1 MPKSVRQVILMF
13 WLLGIAIPCS
23 AGVACP
29 SADGRSDPKQPNV
42 VIFFSDD
49 QGTLDVNCYGSA
61 DLYTPTMDRLAQHG
75 VRFTRA
81 YAHIVCCPSRAML
94 MTGRYPQRGNVNMW
108 TQGNAKSPPGRNLH
122 LSEVTIAESLRGAGY
137 KTALFGKW
145 HLGAHPDFGPTK
157 QGFDQFFGLRGGFID
172 NYNHF
177 FLHQNGFHDL
187 YEGTQEVFAKGEYFP
202 DMMTE
207 RALKFIDQNRDQ
219 PFFMVVAFNIP
230 HYPEQADAKFDERYR
245 DLPMPRQSYAK
256 IISTTDDRM
265 GTIMKRLDQHGLTEN
280 TVVVFM
286 SDNGHSGEDYQIK
299 GEQHVSGFPEGHHYG
314 ANGGGGNTGKWLG
327 QKNSFLE
334 GGVRV
339 PAIISYPAK
348 LPQGVVRQQV
358 VTAMDWMPTI
368 LELCQVPLPENRL
381 DGQSVLPLIESESTD
396 SRYQAMHWQWG
407 NRWAVLA
414 GDWKLIGEQ
423 DKLVSLG
430 NLADPEPEA
439 KNYLKENPAMVQR
452 LYGFHQEWLADVN
465 ASSENRR

>member
-1 MPKSVRQVILMF
+1 MD
-13 WLLGIAIPCS
+13 GGS
-23 AGVACP
+23 ASDVVDR
-29 SADGRSDPKQPNV
+29 ADAEKPNV
-42 VIFFSDD
+42 VIFFTDD

-108 TQGNAKSPPGRNLH
+108 TQGNAKGPKGRNLY
-122 LSEVTIAESLRGAGY
+122 LSEVTLAEALRGAGY

-145 HLGAHPDFGPTK
+145 HLGAHPDFGPTQ

-187 YEGTQEVFAKGEYFP
+187 YEGTREVFAKGQYFP
-202 DMMTE
+202 DMVTE
-207 RALKFIDQNRDQ
+207 RALKFIDQNRDH

-245 DLPMPRQSYAK
+245 ELPMPRQSYAK

-265 GTIMKRLDQHGLTEN
+265 GTIMKRLDQHGLTDN

-299 GEQHVSGFPEGHHYG
+299 GEQHVSGFPEGQNYG

-327 QKNSFLE
+327 QKGSFLE

-348 LPQGVVRQQV
+348 LPQGVVRDQI
-358 VTAMDWMPTI
+358 VTAMDWMPT
-368 LELCQVPLPENRL
+368 LLDLCQVPLPENRL
-381 DGQSVLPLIESESTD
+381 DGQSLLPLIQSESTD
-396 SRYQAMHWQWG
+396 SHYPAVHWQWG

-414 GDWKLIGEQ
+414 GDWKLIGQ
-423 DKLVSLG
+423 NDKLVSLG
-430 NLADPEPEA
+430 NLADQQPEA
-439 KNYLKENPAMVQR
+439 KNYLQQNPTMVQKLHGLHR
-452 LYGFHQEWLADVN
+452 EWRADVN
-465 ASSENRR
+465 ASSETGR

>member
-1 MPKSVRQVILMF
+1 MDGGS
-13 WLLGIAIPCS
+13 GS
-23 AGVACP
+23 DAGDR
-29 SADGRSDPKQPNV
+29 ADAEKPNV
-42 VIFFSDD
+42 VIFFTDD

-108 TQGNAKSPPGRNLH
+108 TQGNAKGPKGRNLY
-122 LSEVTIAESLRGAGY
+122 LSEVTLAEALRGAGY

-145 HLGAHPDFGPTK
+145 HLGAHPDFGPTQ

-187 YEGTQEVFAKGEYFP
+187 YEGTQEVFAEGQYFP
-202 DMMTE
+202 DLVTE
-207 RALKFIDQNRDQ
+207 RALKFIDQNRDH
-219 PFFMVVAFNIP
+219 PFLLVVAFNIP
-230 HYPEQADAKFDERYR
+230 HYPEQADAKFDQRYR
-245 DLPMPRQSYAK
+245 ELPMPRQSYAK

-265 GTIMKRLDQHGLTEN
+265 GTIMKRLDQHGLTDN

-286 SDNGHSGEDYQIK
+286 SDNGHSAEDYQIK
-299 GEQHVSGFPEGHHYG
+299 GEQHVSGFPEGQNYG

-327 QKNSFLE
+327 QKGSFLE

-348 LPQGVVRQQV
+348 LPQGVVRDQI
-358 VTAMDWMPTI
+358 VTAMDWMPT
-368 LELCQVPLPENRL
+368 LLDLCQVPLPENRL
-381 DGQSVLPLIESESTD
+381 DGQSLLPLIQSESAD
-396 SRYQAMHWQWG
+396 SHYEAVHWQWG

-414 GDWKLIGEQ
+414 GDWKLIGEN

-430 NLADPEPEA
+430 NLADQQPEA
-439 KNYLKENPAMVQR
+439 KNYLQQNHTMVR
-452 LYGFHQEWLADVN
+452 KLHGLHREWRAGVN